1 MTLDRR
7 RDTQAKLATP
17 FGFYRQVMRPKGVK
31 TRRCPLHKGGRGHGF
46 YDGQFPNLRNQVRL
60 RPPEE
65 ARVTPPI
72 TSEPPTSWTSPIRSP
87 NVSTAITAVNTGM
100 RFKKIDPLAA
110 PMPSMPTLQAI
121 KAATEA
127 KTPTYTRPT
136 TTRGVID
143 PIGRTITSYPPM
155 MPKGGRAST
164 VTIVSV
170 ASGDSAPLIRLRR
183 TVWIA
188 QVTAATSMIRS
199 PR

>member
-7 RDTQAKLATP
+7 RDTRAKLATP

-31 TRRCPLHKGGRGHGF
+31 TRRCPLQKGGRGHGF

-72 TSEPPTSWTSPIRSP
+72 TSEPPMSWTSPIRSP

-127 KTPTYTRPT
+127 KRPT

-143 PIGRTITSYPPM
+143 PIGWTITSYPPM

-183 TVWIA
+183 TV
-188 QVTAATSMIRS
+188 
-199 PR
+199 

>member
-1 MTLDRR
+1 MTLNSKTHRPNQR
-7 RDTQAKLATP
+7 PL
-17 FGFYRQVMRPKGVK
+17 FLFYRQVMRPKGVK
-31 TRRCPLHKGGRGHGF
+31 TRRCPLQEGGRGHGF
-46 YDGQFPNLRNQVRL
+46 YDGRFPNLRNQVRL

-72 TSEPPTSWTSPIRSP
+72 TSEP
-87 NVSTAITAVNTGM
+87 
-100 RFKKIDPLAA
+100 

-136 TTRGVID
+136 TTRGVIG
-143 PIGRTITSYPPM
+143 PIGWTIISYPPM

-170 ASGDSAPLIRLRR
+170 ASGDSVPLIRLRR
-183 TVWIA
+183 TV
-188 QVTAATSMIRS
+188 
-199 PR
+199 